1 MDWQTLINI
10 GGGAILTAIGW
21 FCREIW
27 DSVQKLKEDVKQIEI
42 DLPSNYYN
50 LTVDQRNFIDSLIHS
65 CECIANQEVDE
76 FNEYLED
83 YEV

>member
-10 GGGAILTAIGW
+10 GAGTILTAIGW

-42 DLPSNYYN
+42 DLPSNY
-50 LTVDQRNFIDSLIHS
+50 VKK
-65 CECIANQEVDE
+65 DE
-76 FNEYLED
+76 IKERFDRIELLLDKLFEKLENKAD
-83 YEV
+83 K